1 MLDVY
6 PNCREAD
13 DVDHCNVNKPVVPAG
28 NTGAVFLS
36 KRRLFLAD
44 HGRRTEKLGKGIIRI
59 PTNIIRHHR
68 GSLRPRAHS
77 RCGVNKIPH
86 KEWRRAG
93 SCDNSRPTRPTAP
106 RFSAQ

>member
-36 KRRLFLAD
+36 KRRLFVTD
-44 HGRRTEKLGKGIIRI
+44 HGRRTKNLARVLFVFQQTLYGTIVDHLGQGPI
-59 PTNIIRHHR
+59 
-68 GSLRPRAHS
+68 
-77 RCGVNKIPH
+77 
-86 KEWRRAG
+86 
-93 SCDNSRPTRPTAP
+93 TA
-106 RFSAQ
+106 AV